1 MKVTL
6 TFDNGPEPD
15 VTDQVLDVLR
25 AEGIR
30 ATFFVIGRKLADPA
44 RRARAERA
52 HAEGHW
58 IGNHSLTHARPLGE
72 REDRDGADDEIGG
85 AQQLLGNLAHPDRLF
100 RPFGGGGALGPSLL
114 NRKALDY
121 LCSCGFTCVLW
132 NCIPRDWEDPAG
144 WVDRALEQCRSKSW
158 SLVVLHD
165 LPTGAMSN
173 LARFIAGLRGSG
185 AEIVQEFPSDCVPV
199 LRGRVMSSV
208 DSYVAS

>member
-6 TFDNGPEPD
+6 TFDNGPEPE
-15 VTDQVLDVLR
+15 VTDRVLDVLH
-25 AEGIR
+25 AERIR
-30 ATFFVIGRKLADPA
+30 ATFFVIGRKLADA
-44 RRARAERA
+44 NRRARAERA

-58 IGNHSLTHARPLGE
+58 IGNHSLTHTRPLGE
-72 REDRDGADDEIGG
+72 RADRDGAENEIGS
-85 AQQLLGNLAHPDRLF
+85 AQQLLGTLSHPDRLF

-121 LCSCGFTCVLW
+121 LCSSGFTCVLW

-144 WVDRALEQCRSKSW
+144 WVDRALEQCRSISW

-165 LPTGAMSN
+165 LPTGAMDN
-173 LARFIAGLRGSG
+173 LERFIAGLRASG
-185 AEIVQEFPSDCVPV
+185 AEIVQEFPPECVPI
-199 LRGRVMSSV
+199 LRGRVMSPV

>member
-1 MKVTL
+1 
-6 TFDNGPEPD
+6 
-15 VTDQVLDVLR
+15 
-25 AEGIR
+25 
-30 ATFFVIGRKLADPA
+30 
-44 RRARAERA
+44 
-52 HAEGHW
+52 
-58 IGNHSLTHARPLGE
+58 
-72 REDRDGADDEIGG
+72 
-85 AQQLLGNLAHPDRLF
+85 
-100 RPFGGGGALGPSLL
+100 
-114 NRKALDY
+114 
-121 LCSCGFTCVLW
+121 VLW

-158 SLVVLHD
+158 SMVVLHD